1 VKTVF
6 STTLCALIFLA
17 VLGCAQNEQ
26 PGEEAGT
33 SAERIGIY
41 DSRALAVAFVGTQ
54 VSQDYLKDLMSR
66 HEKAK
71 AAGDT
76 KLVAELEAEGKAR
89 QRLLHKQGFSTAPVD
104 NILAHIKDL
113 LPGIAKEAGVG
124 PIVSKWDK
132 ETLSEYE
139 SAEQVDI
146 TMALVRA
153 LKPNEKQLKL
163 AREIKKHKPVSLEE
177 MERHMSEKDY

>member
-1 VKTVF
+1 MKTLI
-6 STTLCALIFLA
+6 SSTLCALIFLVA
-17 VLGCAQNEQ
+17 LGCAQNEQ
-26 PGEEAGT
+26 SGEKVDT
-33 SAERIGIY
+33 SKERIGVY
-41 DSRALAVAFVGTQ
+41 DSRALAVAFVGSEVFQ
-54 VSQDYLKDLMSR
+54 GYLQDLMSR

-71 AAGDT
+71 ADGDQ
-76 KLVAELEAEGKAR
+76 KLVAELEAEGEAQ

-104 NILAHIKDL
+104 NILVHIRDQ

-132 ETLSEYE
+132 ETLSKYE

-153 LKPNEKQLKL
+153 LKPNERQLKF
-163 AREIKKHKPVSLEE
+163 ARGIQKQQPVSLEE
-177 MERHMSEKDY
+177 MEKHTSEKDY